1 MNIGKSI
8 KLSLIERDLKAQDLA
23 KSVGI
28 SKSYL
33 SQISNGHRLPGVDI
47 IQKIASSLGYSVSEF
62 VALGEEKAA

>member
-8 KLSLIERDLKAQDLA
+8 KLSLIERGLKAQELA
-23 KSVGI
+23 ESVGM

-33 SQISNGHRLPGVDI
+33 SQISNGHRLPGIDVI
-47 IQKIASSLGYSVSEF
+47 ERIAKSLGYSVSEF